1 MAVTFSLVCGINN
14 IFLVTLMTSFLLIIL
29 YPQDTREEIQSEETI
44 LPDIETPKITIYIP
58 SEEDYMKQ
66 IKQLTERY
74 DLSLTSSK
82 QAAYYDNLLGDIEI
96 QLNEI
101 AQKNATIYASLEFN
115 KFKKEH
121 DEIRGVYFNGYLFNN
136 LNKRESI
143 EEILMSTNVNTL
155 VIDVKTDNG
164 HILFDTDVE
173 EVSYLNNERVK
184 FSKNEIQD
192 LREIKDLYLI
202 ARLVVFQDPL
212 FAKFFPDEAVFDSRL
227 NKPYSQNGQFFL
239 DPSSEKVQNYIVNIA
254 VEACRLG
261 FDEIQYDYI
270 RYPDSNNKFMRFDTK
285 NDFEN
290 RVNNI
295 NSFLS
300 KSRQML
306 HNEGCLL
313 SADTFGYILTNKQ
326 DGGIGQNLE
335 SIVENVDFI
344 SPMVYP
350 SHYTNGSFGYQ
361 NPNKHP
367 YEVITA
373 ALTDALDR
381 GIDKDKIRPFLQGFW
396 HSNEDIRNNI
406 KAASDLK
413 MDWLIWNILS
423 VYELD
428 SFSKL
433 SE

>member
-1 MAVTFSLVCGINN
+1 MKKILFN
-14 IFLVTLMTSFLLIIL
+14 IFLVISIMLFLLIFL
-29 YPQDTREEIQSEETI
+29 YPQKLSQEMENEEVAISQLKTTETTIYVLSEKDHVKTI
-44 LPDIETPKITIYIP
+44 KQVMENYDMSVLSSNLNAYNEILFSDIEV
-58 SEEDYMKQ
+58 ELQ
-66 IKQLTERY
+66 
-74 DLSLTSSK
+74 
-82 QAAYYDNLLGDIEI
+82 
-96 QLNEI
+96 EI
-101 AQKNATIYASLEFN
+101 ALKNATIYASMKIN
-115 KFKKEH
+115 KFKKEN
-121 DEIRGVYFNGYLFNN
+121 DQIRGIYLNGYLFNN
-136 LNKRESI
+136 PSKRESI
-143 EEILMSTNVNTL
+143 EKILTNTDVNTL

-164 HILFDTDVE
+164 HILFDTEID
-173 EVSYLNNERVK
+173 EVIYLNNERVK
-184 FSKNEIQD
+184 FTKNDLQE
-192 LREIKDLYLI
+192 LREIKDIYLVG
-202 ARLVVFQDPL
+202 RLVVFQDPL
-212 FAKFFPDEAVFDSRL
+212 FAKVFPNEAVFDSRL

-239 DPSSEKVQNYIVNIA
+239 DPSSKKAQDYIINIA
-254 VEACRLG
+254 IESCRLG

-270 RYPDSNNKFMRFDTK
+270 RYPDSSSKFMQFDTK

-290 RVNNI
+290 RVSNI

-300 KSRQML
+300 KSRQLL

-335 SIVENVDFI
+335 TIVENVDFI

-361 NPNKHP
+361 NPNEHP

-381 GIDKDKIRPFLQGFW
+381 GVDKDKIRPFLQGFW

-406 KAASDLK
+406 KAASDLE

-428 SFSKL
+428 SFTKL

>member
-1 MAVTFSLVCGINN
+1 MRKILFN
-14 IFLVTLMTSFLLIIL
+14 IFLVTAMMLFLLIFL
-29 YPQDTREEIQSEETI
+29 YPQKLSQEMENEEVAISQLKTTETTIYVLSEKDHVKTI
-44 LPDIETPKITIYIP
+44 KQVMENYDMSVLSSNLNAYSEILFSDIEV
-58 SEEDYMKQ
+58 
-66 IKQLTERY
+66 QL
-74 DLSLTSSK
+74 
-82 QAAYYDNLLGDIEI
+82 Q
-96 QLNEI
+96 EI
-101 AQKNATIYASLEFN
+101 ALKNATIYASLKIN
-115 KFKKEH
+115 KFKKEN
-121 DEIRGVYFNGYLFNN
+121 DQIRGIYLNGYLFNN
-136 LNKRESI
+136 PSKRESI
-143 EEILMSTNVNTL
+143 EKILTNTDVNTL

-164 HILFDTDVE
+164 HILFDTEID
-173 EVSYLNNERVK
+173 EVIYLNNERVK
-184 FSKNEIQD
+184 FTKND
-192 LREIKDLYLI
+192 LQELKEIKDIYLVG
-202 ARLVVFQDPL
+202 RLVVFQDPL
-212 FAKFFPDEAVFDSRL
+212 FAKVFPDEAVFDSRL

-239 DPSSEKVQNYIVNIA
+239 DPSSKKVQDYIINIA
-254 VEACRLG
+254 IESCRLG

-270 RYPDSNNKFMRFDTK
+270 RYPDSSSKFMQFDTK

-300 KSRQML
+300 KSRQLL

-335 SIVENVDFI
+335 TIVENVDFI

-381 GIDKDKIRPFLQGFW
+381 GVDKDKIRPFLQGFW

-406 KAASDLK
+406 KAASDLE

-428 SFSKL
+428 SFTKL

>member
-1 MAVTFSLVCGINN
+1 MKHFIDINN
-14 IFLVTLMTSFLLIIL
+14 FSKIELRKIL
-29 YPQDTREEIQSEETI
+29 NQAN
-44 LPDIETPKITIYIP
+44 KI
-58 SEEDYMKQ
+58 KKNQ
-66 IKQLTERY
+66 IKS
-74 DLSLTSSK
+74 SLLLKNKSLGMLFEK
-82 QAAYYDNLLGDIEI
+82 QSTRTRISFSIGMQKLGGNVIELDSNQI
-96 QLNEI
+96 G
-101 AQKNATIYASLEFN
+101 F
-115 KFKKEH
+115 
-121 DEIRGVYFNGYLFNN
+121 G
-136 LNKRESI
+136 KRESI
-143 EEILMSTNVNTL
+143 EEILNNTDVNTL

-164 HILFDTDVE
+164 HILFDTDID
-173 EVSYLNNERVK
+173 EVLYLNNERVK
-184 FSKNEIQD
+184 FTKNDLQD
-192 LREIKDLYLI
+192 LREIKDLYLVG
-202 ARLVVFQDPL
+202 RLVVFQDPL
-212 FAKFFPDEAVFDSRL
+212 FAKVFPDEAVFDSRL

-239 DPSSEKVQNYIVNIA
+239 DPSSEKVRNYIINIA
-254 VEACRLG
+254 VESCRLG

-270 RYPDSNNKFMRFDTK
+270 RYPDSSSKFMQFDTK

-290 RVNNI
+290 RVDNI

-300 KSRQML
+300 KSRQLL

-335 SIVENVDFI
+335 TIVQNVDFI

-361 NPNKHP
+361 NPNNHP

-381 GIDKDKIRPFLQGFW
+381 GVDKNKIRPFLQGFW
-396 HSNEDIRNNI
+396 DSNEDIRNNI
-406 KAASDLK
+406 KAASDLG

-428 SFSKL
+428 SFTKL
-433 SE
+433 SQ

>member
-1 MAVTFSLVCGINN
+1 MRKILFN
-14 IFLVTLMTSFLLIIL
+14 IFLVTAMMLFLLIFL
-29 YPQDTREEIQSEETI
+29 YPQKLSQEMENEEVAISQLKTTETTIYVLSEKDHVKTI
-44 LPDIETPKITIYIP
+44 KQVMENYDMSVLSSNLNAYSEILFSDIEV
-58 SEEDYMKQ
+58 
-66 IKQLTERY
+66 QL
-74 DLSLTSSK
+74 
-82 QAAYYDNLLGDIEI
+82 Q
-96 QLNEI
+96 EI
-101 AQKNATIYASLEFN
+101 ALKNATIYASLKIN
-115 KFKKEH
+115 KFKKEN
-121 DEIRGVYFNGYLFNN
+121 DQIRGIYLNGYLFNN
-136 LNKRESI
+136 PSKRESI
-143 EEILMSTNVNTL
+143 EKILTNTDVNTL

-164 HILFDTDVE
+164 HILFDTEID
-173 EVSYLNNERVK
+173 EVIYLNNERVK
-184 FSKNEIQD
+184 FTKND
-192 LREIKDLYLI
+192 LQELKEIKDIYLVG
-202 ARLVVFQDPL
+202 RLVVFQDPL
-212 FAKFFPDEAVFDSRL
+212 FAKVFPDEAVFDSRL

-239 DPSSEKVQNYIVNIA
+239 DPSSKKAQDYIINIA
-254 VEACRLG
+254 IESCRLG

-270 RYPDSNNKFMRFDTK
+270 RYPDSSSKFMQFDTK

-300 KSRQML
+300 KSRQLL

-335 SIVENVDFI
+335 TIVENVDFI

-361 NPNKHP
+361 NPNEHP

-381 GIDKDKIRPFLQGFW
+381 GVDKDKIRPFLQGFW

-406 KAASDLK
+406 KAASDLE

-428 SFSKL
+428 SFTKL

>member
-1 MAVTFSLVCGINN
+1 MENEEVSISQLKTTETTIYVLSQKDHINTIKQVMENYDMAVLRSNLDAYSEI
-14 IFLVTLMTSFLLIIL
+14 LL
-29 YPQDTREEIQSEETI
+29 S
-44 LPDIETPKITIYIP
+44 DIEV
-58 SEEDYMKQ
+58 
-66 IKQLTERY
+66 QL
-74 DLSLTSSK
+74 
-82 QAAYYDNLLGDIEI
+82 Q
-96 QLNEI
+96 EI
-101 AQKNATIYASLEFN
+101 ALKNATIYASMKIN
-115 KFKKEH
+115 KFKKEN
-121 DEIRGVYFNGYLFNN
+121 DQIRGIYLNGYLFNN
-136 LNKRESI
+136 PSKRESI
-143 EEILMSTNVNTL
+143 EKILTNTDVNTL

-164 HILFDTDVE
+164 HILFDTEID
-173 EVSYLNNERVK
+173 EVIYLNNERVK
-184 FSKNEIQD
+184 FTNNDLQE
-192 LREIKDLYLI
+192 LREIKDIYLVG
-202 ARLVVFQDPL
+202 RLVVFQDPL
-212 FAKFFPDEAVFDSRL
+212 FAKVFPDEAVFDSRL

-239 DPSSEKVQNYIVNIA
+239 DPSSKKVQDYIINIA
-254 VEACRLG
+254 IESCRLG

-270 RYPDSNNKFMRFDTK
+270 RYPDSSSKFMQFDTK

-300 KSRQML
+300 RSRQLL
-306 HNEGCLL
+306 HSEGCLL
-313 SADTFGYILTNKQ
+313 SADTFGFILTNKQ

-335 SIVENVDFI
+335 TIVENVDFI

-381 GIDKDKIRPFLQGFW
+381 GVDKDKIRPFLQGFW

-406 KAASDLK
+406 KAASDLE

-428 SFSKL
+428 SFTKL

>member
-1 MAVTFSLVCGINN
+1 ML
-14 IFLVTLMTSFLLIIL
+14 FLLIFL
-29 YPQDTREEIQSEETI
+29 YPQKLSEEMENEEVAISQLKTT
-44 LPDIETPKITIYIP
+44 ETTIYVLSQKDHINT
-58 SEEDYMKQ
+58 
-66 IKQLTERY
+66 IKQVMENY
-74 DLSLTSSK
+74 DMAVLRSNLDAYSEILLSGI
-82 QAAYYDNLLGDIEI
+82 DV
-96 QLNEI
+96 QLQEI
-101 AQKNATIYASLEFN
+101 ALKNATIYASMKIN
-115 KFKKEH
+115 KFKKEN
-121 DEIRGVYFNGYLFNN
+121 DQIRGIYLNGYLFNN
-136 LNKRESI
+136 PSKRESI
-143 EEILMSTNVNTL
+143 EKILTNTDVNTL

-164 HILFDTDVE
+164 HILFDTEID
-173 EVSYLNNERVK
+173 EVIYLNNERVK
-184 FSKNEIQD
+184 FTNNDLQE
-192 LREIKDLYLI
+192 LREIKDIYLVG
-202 ARLVVFQDPL
+202 RLVVFQDPL
-212 FAKFFPDEAVFDSRL
+212 FAKVFPNEAVFDSRL

-239 DPSSEKVQNYIVNIA
+239 DPSSKKVQDYIINIA
-254 VEACRLG
+254 IESCRLG

-270 RYPDSNNKFMRFDTK
+270 RYPDSNSKFMQFDTK

-300 KSRQML
+300 RSRQLL

-335 SIVENVDFI
+335 TIVENVDFI

-361 NPNKHP
+361 NPNEHP

-381 GIDKDKIRPFLQGFW
+381 GVDKDKIRPFLQGFW

-406 KAASDLK
+406 KAASDLE

-428 SFSKL
+428 SFTKL

>member
-1 MAVTFSLVCGINN
+1 MKKILFN
-14 IFLVTLMTSFLLIIL
+14 IFLVTAITLFLLIFL
-29 YPQDTREEIQSEETI
+29 YPQKLSQEMENEEVAISQLKTTETTIYVLSEKDHVKTI
-44 LPDIETPKITIYIP
+44 KQVMENYDMSVLSSNLNAYSEILFSDIEV
-58 SEEDYMKQ
+58 
-66 IKQLTERY
+66 QL
-74 DLSLTSSK
+74 
-82 QAAYYDNLLGDIEI
+82 Q
-96 QLNEI
+96 EI
-101 AQKNATIYASLEFN
+101 ALKNATIYASLKIN
-115 KFKKEH
+115 KFKKEN
-121 DEIRGVYFNGYLFNN
+121 DQIRGIYLNGYLFNN
-136 LNKRESI
+136 PSKRESI
-143 EEILMSTNVNTL
+143 EKILTNTDVNTL

-164 HILFDTDVE
+164 HILFDTEID
-173 EVSYLNNERVK
+173 EVIYLNNERIK
-184 FSKNEIQD
+184 FTKNDLQE
-192 LREIKDLYLI
+192 LREIKDIYLVG
-202 ARLVVFQDPL
+202 RLVVFQDPL
-212 FAKFFPDEAVFDSRL
+212 FAKVFPDEAVFDSRL

-239 DPSSEKVQNYIVNIA
+239 DPSSQKVQDYIINIA
-254 VEACRLG
+254 IESCRLG

-270 RYPDSNNKFMRFDTK
+270 RYPDSSSKFMQFDTK

-290 RVNNI
+290 RVSNI

-300 KSRQML
+300 KSRQLL

-335 SIVENVDFI
+335 TIIENVDFI

-361 NPNKHP
+361 NPNEHP

-381 GIDKDKIRPFLQGFW
+381 GVDKDKIRPFLQGFW

-406 KAASDLK
+406 KAASDLE

-428 SFSKL
+428 SFTKL

>member
-1 MAVTFSLVCGINN
+1 ML
-14 IFLVTLMTSFLLIIL
+14 FLLIFL
-29 YPQDTREEIQSEETI
+29 YPQKLSEEMENEEVAISQLKTT
-44 LPDIETPKITIYIP
+44 ETTIYVLSQKDHINT
-58 SEEDYMKQ
+58 
-66 IKQLTERY
+66 IKQVMENY
-74 DLSLTSSK
+74 DMAVLRSNLDVYSE
-82 QAAYYDNLLGDIEI
+82 NLLSGIDV
-96 QLNEI
+96 QLQEI
-101 AQKNATIYASLEFN
+101 ALKNATIYASMKINE
-115 KFKKEH
+115 FKKEN
-121 DEIRGVYFNGYLFNN
+121 DQIRGIYLNGYLFNN
-136 LNKRESI
+136 PSKRESI
-143 EEILMSTNVNTL
+143 EKILTNTDVNTL

-164 HILFDTDVE
+164 HILFDTEID
-173 EVSYLNNERVK
+173 EVIYLNNERVK
-184 FSKNEIQD
+184 FTNNDLQE
-192 LREIKDLYLI
+192 LREIKDIYLVG
-202 ARLVVFQDPL
+202 RLVVFQDPL
-212 FAKFFPDEAVFDSRL
+212 FAKVFPNEAVFDSRL

-239 DPSSEKVQNYIVNIA
+239 DPSSKKVQDYIINIA
-254 VEACRLG
+254 IESCRLG

-270 RYPDSNNKFMRFDTK
+270 RYPDSNSKFMQFDTK

-300 KSRQML
+300 RSRQLL

-335 SIVENVDFI
+335 TIVENVDFI

-361 NPNKHP
+361 NPNEHP

-381 GIDKDKIRPFLQGFW
+381 GVDKDKIRPFLQGFW

-406 KAASDLK
+406 RAASDLE

-428 SFSKL
+428 SFTKL

>member
-1 MAVTFSLVCGINN
+1 MRKILFN
-14 IFLVTLMTSFLLIIL
+14 IFLVTSIMLCLLIFL
-29 YPQDTREEIQSEETI
+29 YPQKLSEEMENEEVAISQLKTT
-44 LPDIETPKITIYIP
+44 ETTIYVLSQKDHINT
-58 SEEDYMKQ
+58 
-66 IKQLTERY
+66 IKQVMENY
-74 DLSLTSSK
+74 DMAVLRSNLDTYSEILLSGI
-82 QAAYYDNLLGDIEI
+82 DV
-96 QLNEI
+96 QLQEI
-101 AQKNATIYASLEFN
+101 ALKNATIYASMKIN
-115 KFKKEH
+115 KFKKEN
-121 DEIRGVYFNGYLFNN
+121 DQIRGIYLNGYLFNN
-136 LNKRESI
+136 PSKRESI
-143 EEILMSTNVNTL
+143 EKILTNTDVNTL

-164 HILFDTDVE
+164 HILFDTEID
-173 EVSYLNNERVK
+173 EVIYLNNERIK
-184 FSKNEIQD
+184 FTNNDLQE
-192 LREIKDLYLI
+192 LREIKDIYLVG
-202 ARLVVFQDPL
+202 RLVVFQDPL
-212 FAKFFPDEAVFDSRL
+212 FAKVFPDEAVFDSRL

-239 DPSSEKVQNYIVNIA
+239 DPSSKKVQDYIINIA
-254 VEACRLG
+254 IESCRLG

-270 RYPDSNNKFMRFDTK
+270 RYPDSNSKFMQFDTK

-300 KSRQML
+300 RSRQLL

-335 SIVENVDFI
+335 TIVENVDFI

-361 NPNKHP
+361 NPNEHP

-381 GIDKDKIRPFLQGFW
+381 GVDKDKIRPFLQGFW

-406 KAASDLK
+406 KAASDLR
-413 MDWLIWNILS
+413 WTG
-423 VYELD
+423 
-428 SFSKL
+428 
-433 SE
+433 

>member
-1 MAVTFSLVCGINN
+1 MLC
-14 IFLVTLMTSFLLIIL
+14 LLIFL
-29 YPQDTREEIQSEETI
+29 YPQKLSEEMENEEVAISQLKTT
-44 LPDIETPKITIYIP
+44 ETTIYVLSQKDHINT
-58 SEEDYMKQ
+58 
-66 IKQLTERY
+66 IKQVMENY
-74 DLSLTSSK
+74 DMAVLRSNLDTYSEILLSGI
-82 QAAYYDNLLGDIEI
+82 DV
-96 QLNEI
+96 QLQEI
-101 AQKNATIYASLEFN
+101 ALKNATIYASMKIN
-115 KFKKEH
+115 KFKKEN
-121 DEIRGVYFNGYLFNN
+121 DQIRGIYLNGYLFNN
-136 LNKRESI
+136 PSKRESI
-143 EEILMSTNVNTL
+143 EKILTNTDVNTL

-164 HILFDTDVE
+164 HILFDTEID
-173 EVSYLNNERVK
+173 EVIYLNNERVK
-184 FSKNEIQD
+184 FTKNDLQE
-192 LREIKDLYLI
+192 LREIKDIYLVG
-202 ARLVVFQDPL
+202 RLVVFQDPL
-212 FAKFFPDEAVFDSRL
+212 FAKVFPDEAVFDSRL

-239 DPSSEKVQNYIVNIA
+239 DPSSKKAQDYIINIA
-254 VEACRLG
+254 IESCRLG

-270 RYPDSNNKFMRFDTK
+270 RYPDSSSKFMQFDTK

-300 KSRQML
+300 KSRQLL
-306 HNEGCLL
+306 HSEGCLL
-313 SADTFGYILTNKQ
+313 SADTFGFILTNKQ

-335 SIVENVDFI
+335 TIVENVDFI

-381 GIDKDKIRPFLQGFW
+381 GVDKDKIRPFLQGFW

-406 KAASDLK
+406 KAASDLE

-428 SFSKL
+428 SFTKL

>member
-1 MAVTFSLVCGINN
+1 MKKVVVN

-270 RYPDSNNKFMRFDTK
+270 RYPDSNNKFMRFDIK

-300 KSRQML
+300 RSRELL

>member
-1 MAVTFSLVCGINN
+1 MKKVVVN

-121 DEIRGVYFNGYLFNN
+121 DEIRGVYLNGYLFNN
-136 LNKRESI
+136 PNKRESI

-270 RYPDSNNKFMRFDTK
+270 RYPDSNNKFMRFDIK

-295 NSFLS
+295 NSFLL
-300 KSRQML
+300 KSRKML

>member
-1 MAVTFSLVCGINN
+1 MKKIVLNLLLLTIS
-14 IFLVTLMTSFLLIIL
+14 TSFLLIAL
-29 YPQDTREEIQSEETI
+29 YPQETKKEIRIKETESSFVKTT
-44 LPDIETPKITIYIP
+44 ETTIYIS
-58 SEEDYMKQ
+58 SEQDHIKI
-66 IKQLTERY
+66 IKQLTENY
-74 DLSLTSSK
+74 DMSLISSK
-82 QAAYYDNLLGDIEI
+82 LKENGDNLLGDIEI
-96 QLNEI
+96 QLSEI
-101 AQKNATIYASLEFN
+101 AQKNATMYASLKFN
-115 KFKKEH
+115 AFKEAH
-121 DEIRGVYFNGYLFNN
+121 NQIRGIYLNGYLFNDSD
-136 LNKRESI
+136 KRKSI
-143 EEILMSTNVNTL
+143 DEILINTDVNTL

-164 HILFDTDVE
+164 HILFDTDIE
-173 EVSYLNNERVK
+173 EVLYLNNERVK
-184 FSKNEIQD
+184 FTKNEIEE

-212 FAKFFPDEAVFDSRL
+212 FAKVFPDEAVFDSRL

-239 DPSSEKVQNYIVNIA
+239 DPSSEKVQNYIINIA
-254 VEACRLG
+254 LESCRLG

-270 RYPDSNNKFMRFDTK
+270 RYPDSSSKFMQFDTK

-290 RVNNI
+290 RINNI

-300 KSRQML
+300 KSRKIL
-306 HNEGCLL
+306 HREGCLL

-335 SIVENVDFI
+335 SVVENVDFI

-373 ALTDALDR
+373 ALTDALER
-381 GIDKDKIRPFLQGFW
+381 GVNKDKIRPFLQGFW
-396 HSNEDIRNNI
+396 HSNEDIQNNI
-406 KAASDLK
+406 RAASDLG

-423 VYELD
+423 VYELN
-428 SFSKL
+428 SFTTI

>member
-1 MAVTFSLVCGINN
+1 MKKVLVN

-121 DEIRGVYFNGYLFNN
+121 DEIRGVYLNGYLFNN

-300 KSRQML
+300 KSRKML

>member
-1 MAVTFSLVCGINN
+1 MKKVVVN

-270 RYPDSNNKFMRFDTK
+270 RYPDSNNKFMRFDIK

-300 KSRQML
+300 KSRKML

-381 GIDKDKIRPFLQGFW
+381 GIDKDKIRPFLQGFG
-396 HSNEDIRNNI
+396 IAMKI
-406 KAASDLK
+406 LGTILK
-413 MDWLIWNILS
+413 LPLT
-423 VYELD
+423 
-428 SFSKL
+428 
-433 SE
+433 

>member
-1 MAVTFSLVCGINN
+1 MRKIFFN
-14 IFLVTLMTSFLLIIL
+14 IFLVTVIMLFVLIFL
-29 YPQDTREEIQSEETI
+29 YPQKLSEEMENEEVAISQLKTT
-44 LPDIETPKITIYIP
+44 ETTIYVLSQKDHINT
-58 SEEDYMKQ
+58 
-66 IKQLTERY
+66 IKQVMENY
-74 DLSLTSSK
+74 DMAVLRSNLDAYSEILLSGI
-82 QAAYYDNLLGDIEI
+82 DV
-96 QLNEI
+96 QLQEI
-101 AQKNATIYASLEFN
+101 ALKNATIYASMKIN
-115 KFKKEH
+115 KFKKEN
-121 DEIRGVYFNGYLFNN
+121 DQIRGIYLNGYLFNN
-136 LNKRESI
+136 PSKRESI
-143 EEILMSTNVNTL
+143 EKILTNTDVNTL

-164 HILFDTDVE
+164 HILFDTEID
-173 EVSYLNNERVK
+173 EVIYLNNERVK
-184 FSKNEIQD
+184 FTNNDLQE
-192 LREIKDLYLI
+192 LREIKDIYLVG
-202 ARLVVFQDPL
+202 RLVVFQDPL
-212 FAKFFPDEAVFDSRL
+212 FAKVFPDEAVFDSRL

-239 DPSSEKVQNYIVNIA
+239 DPSSKKVQDYIINIA
-254 VEACRLG
+254 IESCRLG

-270 RYPDSNNKFMRFDTK
+270 RYPDSNSKFMQFDTK

-300 KSRQML
+300 RSRQLL

-335 SIVENVDFI
+335 TIVENVDFI

-361 NPNKHP
+361 NPNEHP

-381 GIDKDKIRPFLQGFW
+381 GVDKDKIRPFLQGFW

-406 KAASDLK
+406 KAASDLE

-428 SFSKL
+428 SFTKL

>member
-1 MAVTFSLVCGINN
+1 
-14 IFLVTLMTSFLLIIL
+14 MTSFLLIIL

-136 LNKRESI
+136 PNKRESI

-300 KSRQML
+300 KSRKML

>member
-1 MAVTFSLVCGINN
+1 MRKILFN
-14 IFLVTLMTSFLLIIL
+14 IFLVTSIMLCLLIFL
-29 YPQDTREEIQSEETI
+29 YPQKLSEEMENEEVAISQLKTT
-44 LPDIETPKITIYIP
+44 ETTIYVLSQKDHINT
-58 SEEDYMKQ
+58 
-66 IKQLTERY
+66 IKQVMENY
-74 DLSLTSSK
+74 DMAVLRSNLDTYSEILLSGI
-82 QAAYYDNLLGDIEI
+82 DV
-96 QLNEI
+96 QLQEI
-101 AQKNATIYASLEFN
+101 ALKNATIYASMKIN
-115 KFKKEH
+115 KFKKEN
-121 DEIRGVYFNGYLFNN
+121 DQIRGIYLNGYLFNN
-136 LNKRESI
+136 PSKRESI
-143 EEILMSTNVNTL
+143 EKILTNTDVNTL

-164 HILFDTDVE
+164 HILFDTEID
-173 EVSYLNNERVK
+173 EVIYLNNERVK
-184 FSKNEIQD
+184 FTKNDLQE
-192 LREIKDLYLI
+192 LREIKDIYLVG
-202 ARLVVFQDPL
+202 RLVVFQDPL
-212 FAKFFPDEAVFDSRL
+212 FAKVFPDEAVFDSRL

-239 DPSSEKVQNYIVNIA
+239 DPSSKKVQDYIINIA
-254 VEACRLG
+254 IESCRLG

-270 RYPDSNNKFMRFDTK
+270 RYPDSNSKFMQFDTK

-300 KSRQML
+300 RSRQLL

-335 SIVENVDFI
+335 TIVENVDFI

-361 NPNKHP
+361 NPNEHP

-381 GIDKDKIRPFLQGFW
+381 GVDKDKIRPFLQGFW

-406 KAASDLK
+406 KAASDLE

-428 SFSKL
+428 SFTKL

>member
-1 MAVTFSLVCGINN
+1 MSEEMENEEVAISQLKTTETTIYVLSQKDHINTIKQVMENYDMAVLRSNLDV
-14 IFLVTLMTSFLLIIL
+14 
-29 YPQDTREEIQSEETI
+29 YSE
-44 LPDIETPKITIYIP
+44 
-58 SEEDYMKQ
+58 
-66 IKQLTERY
+66 
-74 DLSLTSSK
+74 
-82 QAAYYDNLLGDIEI
+82 NLLSGIDV
-96 QLNEI
+96 QLQEI
-101 AQKNATIYASLEFN
+101 ALKNATIYASMKINE
-115 KFKKEH
+115 FKKEN
-121 DEIRGVYFNGYLFNN
+121 DQIRGIYLNGYLFNN
-136 LNKRESI
+136 PSKRESI
-143 EEILMSTNVNTL
+143 EKILTNTDVNTL

-164 HILFDTDVE
+164 HILFDTEID
-173 EVSYLNNERVK
+173 EVIYLNNERVK
-184 FSKNEIQD
+184 FTNNDLQE
-192 LREIKDLYLI
+192 LREIKDIYLVG
-202 ARLVVFQDPL
+202 RLVVFQDPL
-212 FAKFFPDEAVFDSRL
+212 FAKVFPNEAVFDSRL

-239 DPSSEKVQNYIVNIA
+239 DPSSKKVQDYIINIA
-254 VEACRLG
+254 IESCRLG

-270 RYPDSNNKFMRFDTK
+270 RYPDSNSKFMQFDTK

-300 KSRQML
+300 RSRQLL

-335 SIVENVDFI
+335 TIVENVDFI

-361 NPNKHP
+361 NPNEHP

-381 GIDKDKIRPFLQGFW
+381 GVDKDKIRPFLQGFW

-406 KAASDLK
+406 RAASDLE

-428 SFSKL
+428 SFTKL

>member
-1 MAVTFSLVCGINN
+1 MSEEMENEEVAISQLKTTETTIYVLSQKDHINTIKQVMENYDMAVLRSNLDV
-14 IFLVTLMTSFLLIIL
+14 
-29 YPQDTREEIQSEETI
+29 YSE
-44 LPDIETPKITIYIP
+44 
-58 SEEDYMKQ
+58 
-66 IKQLTERY
+66 
-74 DLSLTSSK
+74 
-82 QAAYYDNLLGDIEI
+82 NLLSGIDV
-96 QLNEI
+96 QLQEI
-101 AQKNATIYASLEFN
+101 ALKNATIYASMKINE
-115 KFKKEH
+115 FKKEN
-121 DEIRGVYFNGYLFNN
+121 DQIRGLYLNGYLFNN
-136 LNKRESI
+136 PIKRESI
-143 EEILMSTNVNTL
+143 EKILTNTDVNTL

-164 HILFDTDVE
+164 HILFDTEID
-173 EVSYLNNERVK
+173 EVIYLNNERVK
-184 FSKNEIQD
+184 FTNNDLQE
-192 LREIKDLYLI
+192 LREIKDIYLVG
-202 ARLVVFQDPL
+202 RLVVFQDPL
-212 FAKFFPDEAVFDSRL
+212 FANVFPNEAVFDSRL

-239 DPSSEKVQNYIVNIA
+239 DPSSKKVQDYIINIA
-254 VEACRLG
+254 IESCRLG

-270 RYPDSNNKFMRFDTK
+270 RYPDSNSKFMQFDTK

-300 KSRQML
+300 RSRQLL

-335 SIVENVDFI
+335 TIVENVDFI

-361 NPNKHP
+361 NPNEHP

-381 GIDKDKIRPFLQGFW
+381 GVDKDKIRPFLQGFW

-406 KAASDLK
+406 RAASDLE

-428 SFSKL
+428 SFTKL

>member
-1 MAVTFSLVCGINN
+1 MRKISFN
-14 IFLVTLMTSFLLIIL
+14 IFLVTAMMLFLLIFL
-29 YPQDTREEIQSEETI
+29 YPQKLSQEMENEEVAISQLKTTETTIYVLSEKDHVKTI
-44 LPDIETPKITIYIP
+44 KQVMENYDMSVLSSNLNAYSEILFSDIEV
-58 SEEDYMKQ
+58 
-66 IKQLTERY
+66 QL
-74 DLSLTSSK
+74 
-82 QAAYYDNLLGDIEI
+82 Q
-96 QLNEI
+96 EI
-101 AQKNATIYASLEFN
+101 ALKNATIYASLKIN
-115 KFKKEH
+115 KFKKEN
-121 DEIRGVYFNGYLFNN
+121 DQIRGIYLNGYLFNN
-136 LNKRESI
+136 PSKRESI
-143 EEILMSTNVNTL
+143 EKILTNTDVNTL

-164 HILFDTDVE
+164 HILFDTEID
-173 EVSYLNNERVK
+173 EVIYLNNERIK
-184 FSKNEIQD
+184 FTKNDLQE
-192 LREIKDLYLI
+192 LREIKDIYLVG
-202 ARLVVFQDPL
+202 RLVVFQDPL
-212 FAKFFPDEAVFDSRL
+212 FAKVFPDEAVFDSRL

-239 DPSSEKVQNYIVNIA
+239 DPSSQKVQDYIINIA
-254 VEACRLG
+254 IESCRLG

-270 RYPDSNNKFMRFDTK
+270 RYPDSSSKFMQFDTK

-300 KSRQML
+300 KSRQLL

-335 SIVENVDFI
+335 TIIENVDFI

-361 NPNKHP
+361 NPNEHP

-381 GIDKDKIRPFLQGFW
+381 GVDKDKIRPFLQGFW

-406 KAASDLK
+406 KAASDLE

-428 SFSKL
+428 SFTKL

>member
-1 MAVTFSLVCGINN
+1 MKKVLFNLLFLTATISLL
-14 IFLVTLMTSFLLIIL
+14 LVFL
-29 YPQDTREEIQSEETI
+29 YPQKLSEEIQSDETVI
-44 LPDIETPKITIYIP
+44 SELNTPETTIYVS
-58 SEEDYMKQ
+58 SEEDHQKKIKQ
-66 IKQLTERY
+66 IMESY
-74 DLSLTSSK
+74 DISLLSSNLNTYSK
-82 QAAYYDNLLGDIEI
+82 IFLEDIEN
-96 QLNEI
+96 QLREI
-101 AQKNATIYASLEFN
+101 AIKNAGIYASMNIN
-115 KFKKEH
+115 KFKEKH
-121 DEIRGVYFNGYLFNN
+121 DQIRGVYLNGYLFNN
-136 LNKRESI
+136 PSKRESI
-143 EEILMSTNVNTL
+143 EEILTKTDVNTL

-164 HILFDTDVE
+164 HILFDTDID
-173 EVSYLNNERVK
+173 EVLYLNNERVK
-184 FSKNEIQD
+184 FTKNDIQD
-192 LREIKDLYLI
+192 LREIKDLYLVG
-202 ARLVVFQDPL
+202 RLVVFQDPL
-212 FAKFFPDEAVFDSRL
+212 FAKVFPDEAVFDSRL

-239 DPSSEKVQNYIVNIA
+239 DPSSKKVQNYIINIA
-254 VEACRLG
+254 VESCRLG

-270 RYPDSNNKFMRFDTK
+270 RYPDSSSKFMQFDTK

-290 RVNNI
+290 RVDNI

-300 KSRQML
+300 KSRQLL

-335 SIVENVDFI
+335 TIVQNVDFI

-361 NPNKHP
+361 NPNNHP

-381 GIDKDKIRPFLQGFW
+381 GVDKNKIRPFLQGFW

-406 KAASDLK
+406 KAASDLG

-428 SFSKL
+428 SFTKL
-433 SE
+433 SQ

>member
-1 MAVTFSLVCGINN
+1 MKKILFN
-14 IFLVTLMTSFLLIIL
+14 IFLVTAITLFLLIFL
-29 YPQDTREEIQSEETI
+29 YPQKLSQEMENEEVAISQLKTTETTIYVLSQKDHVKTIKQVMENYDMSVLSSNLNAYSEI
-44 LPDIETPKITIYIP
+44 LFSDIEV
-58 SEEDYMKQ
+58 
-66 IKQLTERY
+66 QL
-74 DLSLTSSK
+74 
-82 QAAYYDNLLGDIEI
+82 Q
-96 QLNEI
+96 EI
-101 AQKNATIYASLEFN
+101 ALKNATIYASMKIN
-115 KFKKEH
+115 KFKKEN
-121 DEIRGVYFNGYLFNN
+121 DQIRGIYLNGYLFNN
-136 LNKRESI
+136 PSKRESI
-143 EEILMSTNVNTL
+143 EKILTNTDVNTL

-164 HILFDTDVE
+164 HILFDTEIDE
-173 EVSYLNNERVK
+173 AIYLNNERVK
-184 FSKNEIQD
+184 FTKNDLQE
-192 LREIKDLYLI
+192 LREIKDIYLVG
-202 ARLVVFQDPL
+202 RLVVFQDPL
-212 FAKFFPDEAVFDSRL
+212 FAKVFPNEAVFDSRL

-239 DPSSEKVQNYIVNIA
+239 DPSSKKAQDYIINIA
-254 VEACRLG
+254 IESCRLG

-270 RYPDSNNKFMRFDTK
+270 RYPDSSSKFMQFDTK

-300 KSRQML
+300 KSRQLL

-335 SIVENVDFI
+335 TIIENVDFI

-361 NPNKHP
+361 NPNEHP

-381 GIDKDKIRPFLQGFW
+381 GVDKDKIRPFLQGFW

-406 KAASDLK
+406 KAASDLE

-428 SFSKL
+428 SFTKL

>member
-1 MAVTFSLVCGINN
+1 MRKIFFN
-14 IFLVTLMTSFLLIIL
+14 IFLVTVIMLFLLIFL
-29 YPQDTREEIQSEETI
+29 YPQKLSEEMENEEVAISQLKTT
-44 LPDIETPKITIYIP
+44 ETTIYVLSQKDHINT
-58 SEEDYMKQ
+58 
-66 IKQLTERY
+66 IKQVMENY
-74 DLSLTSSK
+74 DMAVLRSNLDAYSEILLSGI
-82 QAAYYDNLLGDIEI
+82 DV
-96 QLNEI
+96 QLQEI
-101 AQKNATIYASLEFN
+101 ALKNATIYASMKIN
-115 KFKKEH
+115 KFKEEN
-121 DEIRGVYFNGYLFNN
+121 DQIRGIYLNGYLFNN
-136 LNKRESI
+136 PSKRESI
-143 EEILMSTNVNTL
+143 EKILTNTDVNTL

-164 HILFDTDVE
+164 HILFDTEID
-173 EVSYLNNERVK
+173 EVIYLNNERVK
-184 FSKNEIQD
+184 FTNNDLQE
-192 LREIKDLYLI
+192 LREIKDIYLVG
-202 ARLVVFQDPL
+202 RLVVFQDPL
-212 FAKFFPDEAVFDSRL
+212 FVKVFPDEAVFDSRL

-239 DPSSEKVQNYIVNIA
+239 DPSSKKVQDYIINIA
-254 VEACRLG
+254 IESCRLG

-270 RYPDSNNKFMRFDTK
+270 RYPDSNSKFMQFDTK

-300 KSRQML
+300 RSRQLL

-335 SIVENVDFI
+335 TIVENVDFI

-361 NPNKHP
+361 NPNEHP

-381 GIDKDKIRPFLQGFW
+381 GVDKDKIRPFLQGFW

-406 KAASDLK
+406 KAASDLE

-428 SFSKL
+428 SFTKL

>member
-1 MAVTFSLVCGINN
+1 MRKIFFN
-14 IFLVTLMTSFLLIIL
+14 IFLVTVIMLFLLIFL
-29 YPQDTREEIQSEETI
+29 YPQKLSEEMENEEVAISQLKTT
-44 LPDIETPKITIYIP
+44 ETTIYVLSQKDHINT
-58 SEEDYMKQ
+58 
-66 IKQLTERY
+66 IKQVMENY
-74 DLSLTSSK
+74 DMAVLRSNLDVYSEILLSGI
-82 QAAYYDNLLGDIEI
+82 DV
-96 QLNEI
+96 QLQEI
-101 AQKNATIYASLEFN
+101 ALKNATIYASMKIN
-115 KFKKEH
+115 KFKKEN
-121 DEIRGVYFNGYLFNN
+121 DQIRGIYLNGYLFNN
-136 LNKRESI
+136 PSKRESI
-143 EEILMSTNVNTL
+143 EKILTNTDVNTL

-164 HILFDTDVE
+164 HILFDTEID
-173 EVSYLNNERVK
+173 EVIYLNNERIK
-184 FSKNEIQD
+184 FTNNDLQE
-192 LREIKDLYLI
+192 LREIKDIYLVG
-202 ARLVVFQDPL
+202 RLVVFQDPL
-212 FAKFFPDEAVFDSRL
+212 FVKVFPDEAVFDSRL

-239 DPSSEKVQNYIVNIA
+239 DPSSKKVQDYIINIA
-254 VEACRLG
+254 IESCRLG

-270 RYPDSNNKFMRFDTK
+270 RYPDSNSKFMQFDTK

-300 KSRQML
+300 RSRQLL

-335 SIVENVDFI
+335 TIVENVDFI

-361 NPNKHP
+361 NPNEHP

-381 GIDKDKIRPFLQGFW
+381 GVDKDKIRPFLQGFW

-406 KAASDLK
+406 KAASDLE

-428 SFSKL
+428 SFTKL

>member
-1 MAVTFSLVCGINN
+1 MKKILFN
-14 IFLVTLMTSFLLIIL
+14 IFLVTAITLFLLIFL
-29 YPQDTREEIQSEETI
+29 YPQKLSQEMENEEVAISQLKTTETTIYVLSEKDHVKTI
-44 LPDIETPKITIYIP
+44 KQVMENYDMSVLSSNLNAYSEILFSDIEV
-58 SEEDYMKQ
+58 
-66 IKQLTERY
+66 QL
-74 DLSLTSSK
+74 
-82 QAAYYDNLLGDIEI
+82 Q
-96 QLNEI
+96 EI
-101 AQKNATIYASLEFN
+101 ALKNATIYASLKIN
-115 KFKKEH
+115 KFKKEN
-121 DEIRGVYFNGYLFNN
+121 DQIRGIYLNGYLFNN
-136 LNKRESI
+136 PSKRESI
-143 EEILMSTNVNTL
+143 EKILTNTDVNTL

-164 HILFDTDVE
+164 HILFDTEID
-173 EVSYLNNERVK
+173 EVIYLNNERIK
-184 FSKNEIQD
+184 FTKNDLQE
-192 LREIKDLYLI
+192 LREIKDIYLVG
-202 ARLVVFQDPL
+202 RLVVFQDPL
-212 FAKFFPDEAVFDSRL
+212 FAKVFPDEAVFDSRL

-239 DPSSEKVQNYIVNIA
+239 DPSSQKVQDYIINIA
-254 VEACRLG
+254 IESCRLG

-270 RYPDSNNKFMRFDTK
+270 RYPDSSSKFMQFDTK

-300 KSRQML
+300 KSRQLL

-335 SIVENVDFI
+335 TIIENVDFI

-361 NPNKHP
+361 NPNEHP

-381 GIDKDKIRPFLQGFW
+381 GVDKDKIRPFLQGFW

-406 KAASDLK
+406 KAASDLE

-428 SFSKL
+428 SFTKL

>member
-1 MAVTFSLVCGINN
+1 MRKIFFN
-14 IFLVTLMTSFLLIIL
+14 IFLVTVIMLFLLIFL
-29 YPQDTREEIQSEETI
+29 YPQKLSEEMENEEVAISQLKTTETTI
-44 LPDIETPKITIYIP
+44 YVLSQKDHIKTIKQVMENYDMSVLSSNLNAYSEILFSDIEV
-58 SEEDYMKQ
+58 
-66 IKQLTERY
+66 QL
-74 DLSLTSSK
+74 
-82 QAAYYDNLLGDIEI
+82 Q
-96 QLNEI
+96 EI
-101 AQKNATIYASLEFN
+101 ALKNATIYASMKIN
-115 KFKKEH
+115 KFKKEN
-121 DEIRGVYFNGYLFNN
+121 DQIRGIYLNGYLFNN
-136 LNKRESI
+136 PSKRESI
-143 EEILMSTNVNTL
+143 EKILTNTDVNTL

-164 HILFDTDVE
+164 HILFDTEID
-173 EVSYLNNERVK
+173 EVIYLNNERVK
-184 FSKNEIQD
+184 FTNNDLQE
-192 LREIKDLYLI
+192 LREIKDIYLVG
-202 ARLVVFQDPL
+202 RLVVFQDPL
-212 FAKFFPDEAVFDSRL
+212 FAKVFPDEAVFDSRL

-239 DPSSEKVQNYIVNIA
+239 DPSSKKVQDYIINIA
-254 VEACRLG
+254 IESCRLG

-270 RYPDSNNKFMRFDTK
+270 RYPDSSSKFMQFDTK

-300 KSRQML
+300 KSRQLL
-306 HNEGCLL
+306 HSEGCLL
-313 SADTFGYILTNKQ
+313 SADTFGFILTNKQ

-335 SIVENVDFI
+335 TIVENVDFI

-361 NPNKHP
+361 NPNEHP

-381 GIDKDKIRPFLQGFW
+381 GVDKDKIRPFLQGFW

-406 KAASDLK
+406 KAASDLE

-428 SFSKL
+428 SFTKL

>member
-1 MAVTFSLVCGINN
+1 MRKILFN
-14 IFLVTLMTSFLLIIL
+14 IFLVTAIMLFLLIFL
-29 YPQDTREEIQSEETI
+29 YPQKLSEEMENEEVAISQLKTT
-44 LPDIETPKITIYIP
+44 ETTIYVLSQKDHIKTIKHVMENYDMSVLSSNLNAY
-58 SEEDYMKQ
+58 SEILFSD
-66 IKQLTERY
+66 IGVQL
-74 DLSLTSSK
+74 
-82 QAAYYDNLLGDIEI
+82 Q
-96 QLNEI
+96 EI
-101 AQKNATIYASLEFN
+101 ALKNATIYASMKIN
-115 KFKKEH
+115 KFKKEN
-121 DEIRGVYFNGYLFNN
+121 DQIRGIYLNGYLFNN
-136 LNKRESI
+136 PSKRESI
-143 EEILMSTNVNTL
+143 EKILTNTDVNTL

-164 HILFDTDVE
+164 HILFDTEID
-173 EVSYLNNERVK
+173 EVIYLNNERVK
-184 FSKNEIQD
+184 FTKNDLQE
-192 LREIKDLYLI
+192 LREIKDIYLVG
-202 ARLVVFQDPL
+202 RLVVFQDPL
-212 FAKFFPDEAVFDSRL
+212 FAKVFPDEAVFDSRL

-239 DPSSEKVQNYIVNIA
+239 DPSSKKVQDYIINIA
-254 VEACRLG
+254 IESCRLG

-270 RYPDSNNKFMRFDTK
+270 RYPDSSSKFMQFDTK

-300 KSRQML
+300 KSRQLL
-306 HNEGCLL
+306 HSEGCLL
-313 SADTFGYILTNKQ
+313 SADTFGFILTNKQ

-335 SIVENVDFI
+335 TIVENVDFI

-381 GIDKDKIRPFLQGFW
+381 GVDKDKIRPFLQGFW

-406 KAASDLK
+406 KAASDLE

-428 SFSKL
+428 SFTKL

>member
-1 MAVTFSLVCGINN
+1 MRKILFN
-14 IFLVTLMTSFLLIIL
+14 IFLVTVIMLFLLIFL
-29 YPQDTREEIQSEETI
+29 YPQKLSEEMENEEVVISQLKTT
-44 LPDIETPKITIYIP
+44 ETTIYVLSQKDHINT
-58 SEEDYMKQ
+58 
-66 IKQLTERY
+66 IKQVMENY
-74 DLSLTSSK
+74 DMAVLRSNLDTYSEILLSGI
-82 QAAYYDNLLGDIEI
+82 DV
-96 QLNEI
+96 QLQEI
-101 AQKNATIYASLEFN
+101 ALKNATIYASMKIN
-115 KFKKEH
+115 KFKKEN
-121 DEIRGVYFNGYLFNN
+121 DQIRGIYLNGYLFNN
-136 LNKRESI
+136 PSKRESI
-143 EEILMSTNVNTL
+143 EKILTNTDVNTL

-164 HILFDTDVE
+164 HILFDTEID
-173 EVSYLNNERVK
+173 EVIYLNNERVK
-184 FSKNEIQD
+184 FTKNDLQE
-192 LREIKDLYLI
+192 LREIKDIYLVG
-202 ARLVVFQDPL
+202 RLVVFQDPL
-212 FAKFFPDEAVFDSRL
+212 FAKVFPDEAVFDSRL

-239 DPSSEKVQNYIVNIA
+239 DPSSKKVQDYIINIA
-254 VEACRLG
+254 IESCRLG

-270 RYPDSNNKFMRFDTK
+270 RYPDSNSKFMQFDTK

-300 KSRQML
+300 RSRQLL

-313 SADTFGYILTNKQ
+313 SADTFGFILTNKQ

-335 SIVENVDFI
+335 TIVENVDFI

-361 NPNKHP
+361 NPNEHP

-381 GIDKDKIRPFLQGFW
+381 GVDKDKIRPFLQGFW

-406 KAASDLK
+406 KAASDLE

-428 SFSKL
+428 SFTKL

>member
-1 MAVTFSLVCGINN
+1 MKKVVVN

-101 AQKNATIYASLEFN
+101 AQKNATIYASIEFN

-184 FSKNEIQD
+184 FSKNDIQD

-300 KSRQML
+300 KSRKML

>member
-1 MAVTFSLVCGINN
+1 MRKILFN
-14 IFLVTLMTSFLLIIL
+14 IFLVTSIMLCLLIFL
-29 YPQDTREEIQSEETI
+29 YPQKLSEEMENEEVAISQLKTTETTI
-44 LPDIETPKITIYIP
+44 YVLSQKDHINTIKQVMENYDMAVLRSNLDAYSEILLSDIEV
-58 SEEDYMKQ
+58 
-66 IKQLTERY
+66 QL
-74 DLSLTSSK
+74 
-82 QAAYYDNLLGDIEI
+82 Q
-96 QLNEI
+96 EI
-101 AQKNATIYASLEFN
+101 ALKNATIYASMKIN
-115 KFKKEH
+115 KFKKEN
-121 DEIRGVYFNGYLFNN
+121 DQIRGIYLNGYLFNN
-136 LNKRESI
+136 PSKRESI
-143 EEILMSTNVNTL
+143 EKILTNTDVNTL

-164 HILFDTDVE
+164 HILFDTEID
-173 EVSYLNNERVK
+173 EVIYLNNERVK
-184 FSKNEIQD
+184 FTNNDLQE
-192 LREIKDLYLI
+192 LREIKDIYLVG
-202 ARLVVFQDPL
+202 RLVVFQDPL
-212 FAKFFPDEAVFDSRL
+212 FAKVFPDEAVFDSRL

-239 DPSSEKVQNYIVNIA
+239 DPSSKKVQDYIINIA
-254 VEACRLG
+254 IESCRLG

-270 RYPDSNNKFMRFDTK
+270 RYPDSSSKFMQFDTK

-300 KSRQML
+300 RSRQLL

-313 SADTFGYILTNKQ
+313 SADTFGFILTNKQ

-335 SIVENVDFI
+335 TIVENVDFI

-361 NPNKHP
+361 NPNEHP

-381 GIDKDKIRPFLQGFW
+381 GVDKDKIRPFLQGFW

-406 KAASDLK
+406 KAASDLE

-428 SFSKL
+428 SFTKL

>member
-1 MAVTFSLVCGINN
+1 MRKIFFN
-14 IFLVTLMTSFLLIIL
+14 IFLVTVIMLFLLIFL
-29 YPQDTREEIQSEETI
+29 YPQKLSEEMENEEVAISQLKTT
-44 LPDIETPKITIYIP
+44 ETTIYVLSQKDHINT
-58 SEEDYMKQ
+58 
-66 IKQLTERY
+66 IKQVMENY
-74 DLSLTSSK
+74 DMAVLRSNLDVYSE
-82 QAAYYDNLLGDIEI
+82 NLLSGIDV
-96 QLNEI
+96 QLQEI
-101 AQKNATIYASLEFN
+101 ALKNATIYASMKIN
-115 KFKKEH
+115 KFKKEN
-121 DEIRGVYFNGYLFNN
+121 DQIRGIYLNGYLFNN
-136 LNKRESI
+136 PSKRESI
-143 EEILMSTNVNTL
+143 EKILTNTDVNTL

-164 HILFDTDVE
+164 HILFDTEID
-173 EVSYLNNERVK
+173 EVIYLNNERVK
-184 FSKNEIQD
+184 FTNNDLQE
-192 LREIKDLYLI
+192 LREIKDIYLVG
-202 ARLVVFQDPL
+202 RLVVFQDPL
-212 FAKFFPDEAVFDSRL
+212 FAKVFPDEAVFDSRL

-239 DPSSEKVQNYIVNIA
+239 DPSSKKVQDYIINIA
-254 VEACRLG
+254 IESCRLG

-270 RYPDSNNKFMRFDTK
+270 RYPDSNSKFMQFDTK

-300 KSRQML
+300 RSRQLL
-306 HNEGCLL
+306 HSEGCLL
-313 SADTFGYILTNKQ
+313 SADTFGFILTNKQ

-335 SIVENVDFI
+335 TIVENVDFI

-381 GIDKDKIRPFLQGFW
+381 GVDKDKIRPFLQGFW

-406 KAASDLK
+406 KAASDLE

-428 SFSKL
+428 SFTKL

>member
-1 MAVTFSLVCGINN
+1 MRKILFN
-14 IFLVTLMTSFLLIIL
+14 IFLVTSIMLCLLIFL
-29 YPQDTREEIQSEETI
+29 YPQKLSEEMENEEVAISQLKTT
-44 LPDIETPKITIYIP
+44 ETTIYVLSQKDHINT
-58 SEEDYMKQ
+58 
-66 IKQLTERY
+66 IKQVMENY
-74 DLSLTSSK
+74 DMAVLRSNLDTYSEILLSGI
-82 QAAYYDNLLGDIEI
+82 DV
-96 QLNEI
+96 QLQEI
-101 AQKNATIYASLEFN
+101 ALKNATIYASMKIN
-115 KFKKEH
+115 KFKKEN
-121 DEIRGVYFNGYLFNN
+121 DQIRGIYLNGYLFNN
-136 LNKRESI
+136 PSKRESI
-143 EEILMSTNVNTL
+143 EKILTNTDVNTL

-164 HILFDTDVE
+164 HILFDTEID
-173 EVSYLNNERVK
+173 EVIYLNNERVK
-184 FSKNEIQD
+184 FTNNDLQE
-192 LREIKDLYLI
+192 LREIKDIYLVG
-202 ARLVVFQDPL
+202 RLVVFQDPL
-212 FAKFFPDEAVFDSRL
+212 FAKVFPDEAVFDSRL

-239 DPSSEKVQNYIVNIA
+239 DPSSKKVQDYIINIA
-254 VEACRLG
+254 IESCRLG

-270 RYPDSNNKFMRFDTK
+270 RYPDSNSKFMQFDTK

-300 KSRQML
+300 RSRQLL
-306 HNEGCLL
+306 HSEGCLL
-313 SADTFGYILTNKQ
+313 SADTFGFILTNKQ

-335 SIVENVDFI
+335 TIVENVDFI

-381 GIDKDKIRPFLQGFW
+381 GVDKDKIRPFLQGFW

-406 KAASDLK
+406 KAASDLE

-428 SFSKL
+428 SFTKL

>member
-1 MAVTFSLVCGINN
+1 MRKIFFN
-14 IFLVTLMTSFLLIIL
+14 IFLVTVIMLFLLIFL
-29 YPQDTREEIQSEETI
+29 YPQKLSEEMENEEVVISQLKTT
-44 LPDIETPKITIYIP
+44 ETTIYVLSQKDHINT
-58 SEEDYMKQ
+58 
-66 IKQLTERY
+66 IKQVMENY
-74 DLSLTSSK
+74 DMAVLRSNLDTYSEILLSGI
-82 QAAYYDNLLGDIEI
+82 DV
-96 QLNEI
+96 QLQEI
-101 AQKNATIYASLEFN
+101 ALKNATIYASMKIN
-115 KFKKEH
+115 KFKKEN
-121 DEIRGVYFNGYLFNN
+121 DQIRGIYLNGYLFNN
-136 LNKRESI
+136 PSKRESI
-143 EEILMSTNVNTL
+143 EKILTNTDVNTL

-164 HILFDTDVE
+164 HILFDTEID
-173 EVSYLNNERVK
+173 EVIYLNNERIK
-184 FSKNEIQD
+184 FTNNDLQE
-192 LREIKDLYLI
+192 LREIKDIYLVG
-202 ARLVVFQDPL
+202 RLVVFQDPL
-212 FAKFFPDEAVFDSRL
+212 FAKVFPDEAVFDSRL

-239 DPSSEKVQNYIVNIA
+239 DPSSKKVQDYIINIA
-254 VEACRLG
+254 IESCRLG

-270 RYPDSNNKFMRFDTK
+270 RYPDSSSKFMQFDTK

-300 KSRQML
+300 RSRQLL

-335 SIVENVDFI
+335 TIVENVDFI

-361 NPNKHP
+361 NPNEHP

-381 GIDKDKIRPFLQGFW
+381 GVDKDKIRPFLQGFW

-406 KAASDLK
+406 KAASDLE

-428 SFSKL
+428 SFTKL

>member
-1 MAVTFSLVCGINN
+1 MRKIFFN
-14 IFLVTLMTSFLLIIL
+14 IFLVTVIMLFLLIFL
-29 YPQDTREEIQSEETI
+29 YPQKLSEEMENEEVVISQLKTT
-44 LPDIETPKITIYIP
+44 ETTIYVLSQKDHINT
-58 SEEDYMKQ
+58 
-66 IKQLTERY
+66 IKQVMENY
-74 DLSLTSSK
+74 DMAVLRSNLDTYSEILLSGI
-82 QAAYYDNLLGDIEI
+82 DV
-96 QLNEI
+96 QLQEI
-101 AQKNATIYASLEFN
+101 ALKNATIYASMKIN
-115 KFKKEH
+115 KFKKEN
-121 DEIRGVYFNGYLFNN
+121 DQIRGIYLNGYLFNN
-136 LNKRESI
+136 PSKRESI
-143 EEILMSTNVNTL
+143 EKILTNTDVNTL

-164 HILFDTDVE
+164 HILFDTEID
-173 EVSYLNNERVK
+173 EVIYLNNERVK
-184 FSKNEIQD
+184 FTKNDLQE
-192 LREIKDLYLI
+192 LREIKDIYLVG
-202 ARLVVFQDPL
+202 RLVVFQDPL
-212 FAKFFPDEAVFDSRL
+212 FAKVFPDEAVFDSRL
-227 NKPYSQNGQFFL
+227 NKPHSQNGQFFL
-239 DPSSEKVQNYIVNIA
+239 DPSSKKVQDYIINIA
-254 VEACRLG
+254 IESCRLG

-270 RYPDSNNKFMRFDTK
+270 RYPDSNSKFMQFDTK

-300 KSRQML
+300 RSRQLL

-335 SIVENVDFI
+335 TIVENVDFI

-361 NPNKHP
+361 NPNEHP

-381 GIDKDKIRPFLQGFW
+381 GVDKDKIRPFLQGFW

-406 KAASDLK
+406 KAASDLE

-428 SFSKL
+428 SFTKL